1 MSWPI
6 GVDDGESRE
15 NATPRQHSGL
25 QRVPEIARGIRQRP
39 GSLERASSGDLSVSL
54 GRKGNRRRTPSLA
67 GEVRASLRRIA
78 ETCAELRAGSFHELR
93 KENFMNDTER
103 TTLFFLL
110 GLGIGVGVAL
120 FFAPRSG
127 EETREWLADKAERE
141 FRMLRR
147 SGRRSMR
154 QLQAT
159 VTKGQDIL
167 RDGKEALAAVAARL
181 G

>member
-1 MSWPI
+1 
-6 GVDDGESRE
+6 
-15 NATPRQHSGL
+15 
-25 QRVPEIARGIRQRP
+25 
-39 GSLERASSGDLSVSL
+39 
-54 GRKGNRRRTPSLA
+54 
-67 GEVRASLRRIA
+67 
-78 ETCAELRAGSFHELR
+78 
-93 KENFMNDTER
+93 MNDTER

-120 FFAPRSG
+120 FLAPRSG
-127 EETREWLADKAERE
+127 EETREWLADKAKRE

-147 SGRRSMR
+147 GGRRSMR

>member
-1 MSWPI
+1 
-6 GVDDGESRE
+6 
-15 NATPRQHSGL
+15 
-25 QRVPEIARGIRQRP
+25 
-39 GSLERASSGDLSVSL
+39 
-54 GRKGNRRRTPSLA
+54 
-67 GEVRASLRRIA
+67 
-78 ETCAELRAGSFHELR
+78 
-93 KENFMNDTER
+93 MNDTER
-103 TTLFFLL
+103 TTVFFLV

-120 FFAPRSG
+120 FLAPRSG

-159 VTKGQDIL
+159 VTKGQDIV